1 MTKEEKEEKAD
12 QEDTDDSVSSVSSLL
27 SKSRTSRSRSF
38 DSILDSSIALRSQI
52 MASIQKFEHQ
62 LSLIPDKSYLDEKG
76 REVHP
81 VPELVEEG
89 RTELRLSFYSELN
102 NLFTSL
108 REEGQL
114 TTSAYEEAVYLLILD
129 RMRRSFGYYQA
140 LARADAEINRRNADI
155 GDASALTLAVS
166 EIQGVLSKLDD
177 IDFTR
182 SLCVSLGMDTG
193 DTEEII
199 KCMIHKEF
207 SRK

>member
-1 MTKEEKEEKAD
+1 MTEEDQQEE
-12 QEDTDDSVSSVSSLL
+12 QEVADDSVSSISELL
-27 SKSRTSRSRSF
+27 AKSRTSRSRSF
-38 DSILDSSIALRSQI
+38 DSSLDSSIAIRSQI
-52 MASIQKFEHQ
+52 MARIQKFEYQ

-89 RTELRLSFYSELN
+89 RTDLRLSFYSELN

-140 LARADAEINRRNADI
+140 LARADAEISRRNADI

-166 EIQGVLSKLDD
+166 DIQAILSKLDD

-182 SLCVSLGMDTG
+182 SLCVSLGMDSG